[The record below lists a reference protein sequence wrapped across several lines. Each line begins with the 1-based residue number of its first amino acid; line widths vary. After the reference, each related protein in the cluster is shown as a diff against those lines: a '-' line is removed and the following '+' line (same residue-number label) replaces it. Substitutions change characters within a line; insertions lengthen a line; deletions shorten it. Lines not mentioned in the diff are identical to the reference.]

1 MSDIAPDAPE
11 MVDVADLTF
20 DLKNPRLVEFDITEY
35 SAEADMVRTLWEA
48 MDVRELV
55 MSIAASVAW
64 TEAAATAGLGS

>member
-20 DLKNPRLVEFDITEY
+20 DWKNPRLVEFDMTGHSGERDI
-35 SAEADMVRTLWEA
+35 VRTLWET

-64 TEAAATAGLGS
+64 TEAAATARLES